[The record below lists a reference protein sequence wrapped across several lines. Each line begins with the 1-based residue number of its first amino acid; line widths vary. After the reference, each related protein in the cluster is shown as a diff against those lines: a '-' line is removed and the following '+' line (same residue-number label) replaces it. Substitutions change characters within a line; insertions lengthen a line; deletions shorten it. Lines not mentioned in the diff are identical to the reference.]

1 MIKRFSWVTLANL
14 LKTTTITKKANIA
27 SNNEKKAKNKVNT
40 NKQSKQNSYKERI
53 LNKNLCEMLNDLLFY
68 MLYEHHDLVIL

>member
-1 MIKRFSWVTLANL
+1 MK
-14 LKTTTITKKANIA
+14 
-27 SNNEKKAKNKVNT
+27 KKAKNKVNT

-68 MLYEHHDLVIL
+68 ML

>member
-1 MIKRFSWVTLANL
+1 MTLANL